1 MSSSSTG
8 PAEKVIQAARKL
20 LHSLV
25 NSGETRLR
33 LAVIEL
39 QEERARLFS
48 LLILTGIGIMLVAFG
63 IGMLMLLV
71 IVAFWQEHRLL
82 AIGIAS
88 GILLL
93 LGLLVLL
100 RVRAISREPSLLR
113 STLARFSEDK
123 QLLDEYRIDHDKV
136 GEPREE
142 R

>member
-1 MSSSSTG
+1 MSSGSG
-8 PAEKVIQAARKL
+8 PAERVILAARRL
-20 LHSLV
+20 LRNLLDT
-25 NSGETRLR
+25 GETRLR

-48 LLILTGIGIMLVAFG
+48 LLLLSGIALLLFAFG

-71 IVAFWQEHRLL
+71 SVAFWQDHRLL
-82 AIGIAS
+82 AIGISAGVLIFS
-88 GILLL
+88 GILIS
-93 LGLLVLL
+93 L

-123 QLLDEYRIDHDKV
+123 ELLDQTRIDHSRV
-136 GEPREE
+136 GEQHEE

>member
-1 MSSSSTG
+1 MSSSSG
-8 PAEKVIQAARKL
+8 PAERVILAARRL
-20 LHSLV
+20 LGTLLDT
-25 NSGETRLR
+25 GETRLR

-48 LLILTGIGIMLVAFG
+48 LLVLTGIALMLVAFG

-71 IVAFWQEHRLL
+71 IVAFWEDHRLL

-88 GILLL
+88 ATLIA

-123 QLLDEYRIDHDKV
+123 DLLEQTRIDHARA
-136 GEPREE
+136 GEQHEQK
-142 R
+142 